1 MISRY
6 NPEAEFHTSE
16 QCHILELHNSP
27 LDEGCSIARARVEPG
42 VTTQLH
48 ALRGTWERYVILTGK
63 GQVELAGT
71 EPKEVGELD
80 VVTIAA
86 GESQCITN
94 TGEQDLVFLCVCT
107 PGFKQEN
114 YVNRESQGG

>member
-6 NPEAEFHTSE
+6 SPEAEFHTSE

-48 ALRGTWERYVILTGK
+48 ALHGTAERYVILTGE
-63 GQVELAGT
+63 GQVSLGGRETLT
-71 EPKEVGELD
+71 VGELD

-94 TGEQDLVFLCVCT
+94 IGEQDLVFLCVCT
-107 PGFKQEN
+107 PRFRQEN
-114 YVNRESQGG
+114 YVNLEP